1 MTAIPRYRPYHG
13 PAIFAAGFRPFFL
26 LAATWSAIAVPVWLL
41 AFGGRADL
49 PAALQPQI
57 WHAHEMIYG
66 YGGAVVA
73 GFLLTA
79 IPNWTG
85 RMPLQGAPL
94 GVLVLLW
101 AAGRAAML
109 LSSATG
115 PLAAAIIDLAFPLVF
130 VAVVAREILAGR
142 NWRNAPMLVAL
153 GLLLAGNALV
163 HLEALRIADTAML
176 GERLGIATLLMLI
189 SLVGGRIIPSFTG
202 NWLKKEQIEAQPP
215 APFGRYDRATLA
227 ITGLALLAWT
237 AAPDG
242 PVAPWLAL
250 AAGLLQA
257 GRLARWRGGK
267 AAREPLLWILHV
279 GYGWLALG
287 LVLQALGAFVPWL
300 PPSAALHALTAG
312 AIGTMPLAVMT
323 RATLG
328 HTGRPLKAG
337 GGTVAIYGLVTLA
350 AAIRVLAP
358 LAGDR
363 YLDALAVAGG
373 AWCAAFALFVA
384 LYCRPLVTARRE
396 EGRVMP
402 A

>member
-26 LAATWSAIAVPVWLL
+26 LAASWSALAMPIWLL
-41 AFGGRADL
+41 VFGARADL
-49 PAALQPQI
+49 PTVLQPQV
-57 WHAHEMIYG
+57 WHGHEMIYG

-85 RMPLQGAPL
+85 RMPLQGLPL
-94 GVLVLLW
+94 AVLALLW
-101 AAGRAAML
+101 LAGRVAVAC
-109 LSSATG
+109 SGAIG
-115 PLAAAIIDLAFPLVF
+115 PLAAVVVDLSFPLVF
-130 VAVVAREILAGR
+130 MAVVAREIVAGR
-142 NWRNAPMLVAL
+142 NWRNAPMLAAL
-153 GLLLAGNALV
+153 GLLFAGNALV
-163 HLEALRIADTAML
+163 HLYALGVAGTDAL
-176 GERLGIATLLMLI
+176 GLRLGIATLLMLI
-189 SLVGGRIIPSFTG
+189 GLVGGRIIPSFTG
-202 NWLKKEQIEAQPP
+202 NWLKKERIDSSLPT
-215 APFGRYDRATLA
+215 PFGRYDRATLA
-227 ITGLALLAWT
+227 VTGLALLAWV
-237 AAPDG
+237 AAPDSG
-242 PVAPWLAL
+242 VTPWLAL

-257 GRLARWRGGK
+257 GRLARWGGAK
-267 AAREPLLWILHV
+267 AAREPLLWILHL

-287 LVLQALGAFVPWL
+287 LVLLAASTFFAWL
-300 PPSAALHALTAG
+300 PATAALHALTAG

-337 GGTVAIYGLVTLA
+337 AGTVLIYALVTLA
-350 AAIRVLAP
+350 AAVRVLAP
-358 LAGDR
+358 LAGDE
-363 YLDALAVAGG
+363 YLDALTIAGI

-384 LYCRPLVTARRE
+384 LYLRPLVTARRE

>member
-26 LAATWSAIAVPVWLL
+26 LAATWSAIAIPVWLL
-41 AFGGRADL
+41 AFGGRAGL
-49 PAALQPQI
+49 PTVLQPQI

-66 YGGAVVA
+66 YGAAVVA

-85 RMPLQGAPL
+85 RMPLQGTPL
-94 GVLVLLW
+94 AVLVLLW
-101 AAGRAAML
+101 AAGRVAML

-130 VAVVAREILAGR
+130 AAVVAREILAGR

-163 HLEALRIADTAML
+163 HLEALRLADTAML

-202 NWLKKEQIEAQPP
+202 NWLKKEQVEAQPP

-227 ITGLALLAWT
+227 IMGLALLAWT

-287 LVLQALGAFVPWL
+287 LVLLALGAFVPWL
-300 PPSAALHALTAG
+300 PPTAALHALTAG

-337 GGTVAIYGLVTLA
+337 RGTVAIYSLVTLA

-384 LYCRPLVTARRE
+384 LYFRPLVTARRE